1 MGLYDGDPH
10 VVPVRDL
17 AVLRAPN
24 AYFAAE
30 FYAGWCGH
38 TTTASSPTTTQGR
51 RRCRDADGHS
61 A

>member
-30 FYAGWCGH
+30 F
-38 TTTASSPTTTQGR
+38 S
-51 RRCRDADGHS
+51 
-61 A
+61 